1 MDLTTDGYETATIT
15 CAYPGCDAVTTTADS
30 LYVDG
35 CGQICPEC
43 EDTHFGGRPPWLDDI
58 EPPF

>member
-15 CAYPGCDAVTTTADS
+15 CAYPGCGAVTTIADS

-35 CGQICPEC
+35 CGQVCPEC
-43 EDTHFGGRPPWLDDI
+43 EESHFGGRPPWLGSI